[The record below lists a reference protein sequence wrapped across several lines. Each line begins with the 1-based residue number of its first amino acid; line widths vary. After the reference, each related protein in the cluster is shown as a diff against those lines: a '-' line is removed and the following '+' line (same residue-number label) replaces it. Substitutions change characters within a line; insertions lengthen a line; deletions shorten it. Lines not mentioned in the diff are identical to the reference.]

1 MKEET
6 RTPIIVILSWELM
19 LVSTAFKNRVT
30 LFFFSIFF
38 STEKEASF
46 EELCNFSLPN
56 PKNAPHFLSLRFGNQ
71 FYYSTVFQTKPQWA
85 LLGDLGRRRLRHS
98 QPYGN
103 STKQQSLLVGR
114 QRRSFL
120 LHIAAVAVGRYL
132 PKNFPGHGVE
142 VSVLCGDA
150 RSAKRSFWSSSAA
163 MPLHAPPQALLLLLS
178 LVCFIAQEASMQH
191 MAWVKGFELTCM
203 YSNLF
208 LHM

>member
-1 MKEET
+1 MQ
-6 RTPIIVILSWELM
+6 
-19 LVSTAFKNRVT
+19 
-30 LFFFSIFF
+30 FFPLLQP
-38 STEKEASF
+38 KKRAA
-46 EELCNFSLPN
+46 FSLITFWEPVLLN
-56 PKNAPHFLSLRFGNQ
+56 
-71 FYYSTVFQTKPQWA
+71 STVSQTKPQWA
-85 LLGDLGRRRLRHS
+85 LLGDLGRRRLRHR

-103 STKQQSLLVGR
+103 STKQQLLLVGR

-163 MPLHAPPQALLLLLS
+163 MPLHAPPQALLLLLLS

-191 MAWVKGFELTCM
+191 MA
-203 YSNLF
+203 
-208 LHM
+208 